1 MKKLFLLFTTII
13 SFTFSGMSQSINCGS
28 FCVLNIGNVDT
39 TNNEM
44 DVTLF
49 NGDTN
54 HVNYPTIIVVD
65 ALGDTIANKTD
76 FYYLF
81 AHLAGD
87 TVTQTIPCYVD
98 SIATS
103 FSGTVYLIDRISNDT
118 CSFTYPMSCTVG
130 INEALAS
137 NISFVVFPNPA
148 SAMIN
153 INVSELKNKT
163 ATIQLYDA
171 TARLIKTVITSERT
185 LAIDRGDLRSG
196 IYFLKVRIGDK
207 ELSKK
212 IVLE

>member
-1 MKKLFLLFTTII
+1 MKKLLLLFTTII

-44 DVTLF
+44 DVTIY

-76 FYYLF
+76 YFYLF

-87 TVTQTIPCYVD
+87 TVTQTIPCYVN
-98 SIATS
+98 SIPTS
-103 FSGTVYLIDRISNDT
+103 FTGTVYLIDRIWNDT
-118 CSFTYPMSCTVG
+118 CSFAYPMTCTVG
-130 INEALAS
+130 INDAVAS
-137 NISFVVFPNPA
+137 NTSFLVFPNPV
-148 SAMIN
+148 SAIIN
-153 INVSELKNKT
+153 IHLSELKNNT
-163 ATIQLYDA
+163 ATINLYDA
-171 TARLIKTVITSERT
+171 SARLVKTVLTTETT
-185 LAIDRGDLRSG
+185 LSIDRGDLRSG
-196 IYFLKVRIGDK
+196 IYFLKILIGDK